1 MLAPVFHLAFSER
14 DHNKTNPVS
23 LLLIGTKS
31 LKDFYVRADIPSLK
45 VLGVKHW

>member
-14 DHNKTNPVS
+14 DHNKTNPVT

-31 LKDFYVRADIPSLK
+31 LSKISISELTFLHLK
-45 VLGVKHW
+45 SKE